1 LKLTDYGLATGGRF
15 AILPRMELLPFG
27 ELAPFKARS
36 FVPENLDLGDWAA
49 IEPVFDQLEERI
61 GACESAE
68 ELEGWLFEVNELSA
82 ALDEE
87 GSKRYIAM
95 TCHTSNDD
103 AKGAYLRFVESIEPG
118 MKERLFRLAK
128 LYVEHSSRGALP
140 KERYAVLERDWASMV
155 ELFREENVPLETE
168 EAKLGQQ
175 YQELM
180 GGLTVDFQGE
190 EKTLVQM
197 GVYQQEND
205 RTLRQEAWE
214 NVTARRLEVADEC
227 DDFIEKMMSLRV
239 KMAGNAGFENY
250 RDFKHLKKGRFDYQ
264 PEDCFKFHDAVEE
277 VVMPVYNELLADRR
291 EKMQL
296 DTLRPWDTMVDPLGL
311 DPLKP
316 FTEVEDMVARTKN
329 IFDHVDGELADGF
342 QVMRDRKLLDL
353 ANRKGKAPGGY
364 QCSLPEARLPFIFM
378 NAVGLQRDV
387 ETLLHEAGH
396 AFHALAAQREDL
408 HHYQHAPL
416 EFCEVASMSMELI
429 GNEHLTEFYS
439 EEDAVRARRTHLE
452 GIVGLFPWIAT
463 VDAFQHWMY
472 THPDHTRDKRDA
484 AWNELGDRFGGNI
497 DWTGLEQARTK
508 MWHRQSHIFL
518 VPFYYI
524 EYGIAQLGALWVW
537 KNSKADRAKALR
549 DYKDSLALCGSR
561 PLPELFNAAGAPFS
575 FDTEA
580 FKPLIELVQ
589 TELTKLN

>member
-1 LKLTDYGLATGGRF
+1 
-15 AILPRMELLPFG
+15 MSLLPFG
-27 ELAPFKARS
+27 DLTPFKPRA
-36 FVPENLDLGDWAA
+36 FVSADLNLGDWAA
-49 IEPVFDQLEERI
+49 IAPVFTELEERLA
-61 GACESAE
+61 GCESVTD
-68 ELEGWLFEVNELSA
+68 LEGWLLEVNELSA

-95 TCHTSNDD
+95 TCHTSSEE
-103 AKGAYLRFVESIEPG
+103 AKKAYLCFVEDVEPG
-118 MKERLFRLAK
+118 MKEQMFRLAK
-128 LYVEHSSRGALP
+128 LFVEHPLRRELP
-140 KERYAVLERDWASMV
+140 PRRYAVLDRDWASMV
-155 ELFREENVPLETE
+155 ELFREENVPLETK

-180 GGLTVDFQGE
+180 GGLTVEFQGE

-205 RTLRQEAWE
+205 RELRQEAWE
-214 NVTARRLEVADEC
+214 LVATRRLEVAGEC
-227 DDFIEKMMSLRV
+227 DEFIEKMMALRV
-239 KMAGNAGFENY
+239 KMAVNAGFENY
-250 RDFKHLKKGRFDYQ
+250 RDFKHLKKGRFDYR
-264 PEDCFKFHDAVEE
+264 PEDCFKFHEAVET

-291 EKMQL
+291 ERMQL
-296 DTLRPWDTMVDPLGL
+296 DALRPWDTTVDPLGR

-316 FTEVEDMVARTKN
+316 FTEVDDMVSRTKN
-329 IFDHVDGELADGF
+329 IFDHVDDGLADGF

-364 QCSLPEARLPFIFM
+364 QCSLSEARLPFIFM

-396 AFHALAAQREDL
+396 AFHALAAQGEDL

-429 GNEHLTEFYS
+429 GNEHLTEFYT
-439 EEDAVRARRTHLE
+439 EADAVRARRTHLE

-472 THPDHTRDKRDA
+472 THPDHTREERDA
-484 AWNELGDRFGGNI
+484 TWNELCDRFGGNI
-497 DWTGLEQARTK
+497 DWNGHEQSRTK

-537 KNSKADRAKALR
+537 KNSKVNRVKALQ

-561 PLPELFNAAGAPFS
+561 PLPELFQSAGAPFS

-589 TELTKLN
+589 TELSALS

>member
-1 LKLTDYGLATGGRF
+1 
-15 AILPRMELLPFG
+15 MSLLPF
-27 ELAPFKARS
+27 EDLSPYKPRV
-36 FVPENLDLGDWAA
+36 FVPANLDLGNWTS
-49 IEPVFDQLEERI
+49 IEPVFKQLEESI
-61 GACESAE
+61 NGCKSPKDLE
-68 ELEGWLFEVNELSA
+68 EWLLQVNELSA

-87 GSKRYIAM
+87 GAKRYIAK
-95 TCHTSNDD
+95 TCHTDKEE
-103 AKGAYLRFVESIEPG
+103 AEKAYLEFVENIEPG
-118 MKERLFRLAK
+118 IKELMFQLAK
-128 LYVEHSSRGALP
+128 CFVEHPCRSGIPS
-140 KERYAVLERDWASMV
+140 ERYAVLNRDWSSMV

-175 YQELM
+175 YQKLM
-180 GGLTVDFQGE
+180 GGLTVEFQGE

-205 RTLRQEAWE
+205 RELRQQAWE
-214 NVTARRLEVADEC
+214 LVATRRLEVADEC
-227 DDFIEKMMSLRV
+227 DDSFEKMMSLRV
-239 KMAGNAGFENY
+239 KMASNAGFENY
-250 RDFKHLKKGRFDYQ
+250 RDFKHQKKGRFDYR
-264 PEDCFKFHDAVEE
+264 PEVCFKFHQAVEA
-277 VVMPVYNELLADRR
+277 VVMPVYNELLADRCD
-291 EKMQL
+291 KMKL
-296 DTLRPWDTMVDPLGL
+296 DTLRPWDTAVDPLGL

-316 FTEVEDMVARTKN
+316 FTEVDDMVARTKN
-329 IFDHVDGELADGF
+329 IFDHVDNELADGF

-364 QCSLPEARLPFIFM
+364 QCSLSEARLPFIFM

-396 AFHALAAQREDL
+396 AFHALAAQGEDL

-439 EEDAVRARRTHLE
+439 EADAIRARRTHLE
-452 GIVGLFPWIAT
+452 GIVGLFPWIAM
-463 VDAFQHWMY
+463 VDGFQHWIY
-472 THPDHTRDKRDA
+472 THPEHTRDERDV
-484 AWNELGDRFGGNI
+484 AWNELCDRFGGNI
-497 DWTGLEQARTK
+497 DWSGHELARTK

-524 EYGIAQLGALWVW
+524 EYGIAQLGSLWVW
-537 KNSKADRAKALR
+537 KNSKDDRAKALA
-549 DYKDSLALCGSR
+549 DYKKALALCGSR
-561 PLPELFNAAGAPFS
+561 PLPELFHAAGAPFS

-589 TELTKLN
+589 TELAALN